1 MIFRQPT
8 IAKKCKP
15 CMVSASGADAADMDN
30 RRCRLESTDSVRSKQ
45 RLNHNPI
52 GDLRMYQSKALGSVT
67 LVLAISLCS
76 GAVLAQDLGGMG
88 MDAAMDSAKEK
99 AIDKAIDSGAGMA
112 KDQAKSAVGMD
123 GGAADAD
130 EAAAAA
136 EESAE
141 GEAEAA
147 AESAE
152 GEVEAA
158 EEEAPQR
165 IE

>member
-1 MIFRQPT
+1 
-8 IAKKCKP
+8 
-15 CMVSASGADAADMDN
+15 MVSASGADAADMDN

-52 GDLRMYQSKALGSVT
+52 GDLRMYQSKVLGSAT

-112 KDQAKSAVGMD
+112 KDQAKSAMGMD
-123 GGAADAD
+123 DAAADAD

-136 EESAE
+136 EESAAS
-141 GEAEAA
+141 AE
-147 AESAE
+147 ESAE